1 MFCVQDVETHAR
13 MWWETPPEQGMINT
27 EGLTHIHLIV
37 RDLRQS
43 ASFYQRVFGMEEM
56 FRDGPHLIFL
66 RTPGSRDT
74 ITLNDDPGQGGRAG
88 DIGGIAH
95 FGFRL
100 KDEADL
106 DRAVEEVL
114 AAGGGLVGRGEHA
127 PGEPFAYVT
136 DPDGYVIE
144 L

>member
-1 MFCVQDVETHAR
+1 MCRKDAQERA
-13 MWWETPPEQGMINT
+13 MIET
-27 EGLTHIHLIV
+27 EGLTHIHLLV
-37 RDLRQS
+37 RDIRQS

-56 FRDGPHLIFL
+56 FREGRHLVFL

-74 ITLNDDPGQGGRAG
+74 ITLNDGVVQGDRRPGESGGVV
-88 DIGGIAH
+88 H

-100 KDEADL
+100 REGVDL
-106 DRAVEEVL
+106 DQAVEEVL
-114 AAGGGLVGRGEHA
+114 AAGGRLVRRGDHA